1 MTGNIS
7 RKPGRAL
14 RVPALVVA
22 AALLLSGCAAAAGGD
37 GSAPE
42 VAQPSPAAVEAAP
55 SSAPATTLPT
65 TAAPAPETQPP
76 TGSGGVEVMPEGI
89 EPTAV
94 SIPAIDVED
103 TLIDLGIAAD
113 GKMEVPVDFDEI
125 GWFTGGGKP
134 GGRGPTV
141 IAAHVDGL
149 AGPAA
154 FFRLDELARGD
165 VVRVTDAEGGVT
177 SYEVTE
183 VVTVEKADFPTARVF
198 GAVPGD
204 ELRLITCGGYF
215 DRDVGHYDKNV
226 VVFAT
231 AVS

>member
-1 MTGNIS
+1 MTGNLA
-7 RKPGRAL
+7 RLPGRAL
-14 RVPALVVA
+14 RVPALAVA
-22 AALLLSGCAAAAGGD
+22 AVLLVSGCAAAPSGE
-37 GSAPE
+37 GSPPE
-42 VAQPSPAAVEAAP
+42 VPQQSAASAEVTPTASAESVSAAPSPEAPSPA
-55 SSAPATTLPT
+55 
-65 TAAPAPETQPP
+65 ET
-76 TGSGGVEVMPEGI
+76 GGVEVLPEGI
-89 EPTAV
+89 EPAAV
-94 SIPAIDVED
+94 SIPAIGVED

-113 GKMEVPVDFDEI
+113 GKMEVPIDFDEI

-154 FFRLDELARGD
+154 FFRLGELTQGD
-165 VVRVTDAEGGVT
+165 VVEVTDAEGGVT
-177 SYEVTE
+177 SYQVTE
-183 VVTVEKADFPTARVF
+183 IATVEKADFPTARVF
-198 GAVPGD
+198 GAMPGD

-231 AVS
+231 AI

>member
-1 MTGNIS
+1 M
-7 RKPGRAL
+7 L
-14 RVPALVVA
+14 RVPVLVVA
-22 AALLLSGCAAAAGGD
+22 AALLVSGCAAAPSGD
-37 GSAPE
+37 ASPSEGVQSSTTAVESASEFAPESAPE
-42 VAQPSPAAVEAAP
+42 ATPPAQVETPAAP
-55 SSAPATTLPT
+55 PA
-65 TAAPAPETQPP
+65 
-76 TGSGGVEVMPEGI
+76 GGVEVLPEGVA
-89 EPTAV
+89 PTAV
-94 SIPAIDVED
+94 SIPAIGVED

-154 FFRLDELARGD
+154 FFRLDELAAGD
-165 VVRVTDAEGGVT
+165 VVSVSDVEGGVT
-177 SYEVTE
+177 SYQVTE
-183 VVTVEKADFPTARVF
+183 VVTVEKAEFPTARVF

-231 AVS
+231 AV

>member
-1 MTGNIS
+1 MTTHLDWL
-7 RKPGRAL
+7 PGRAL
-14 RVPALVVA
+14 RVPALAV
-22 AALLLSGCAAAAGGD
+22 AALLLVSGCAAAPSGE
-37 GSAPE
+37 GSASE
-42 VAQPSPAAVEAAP
+42 GTQPPAASAEATPAAP
-55 SSAPATTLPT
+55 SEAATV
-65 TAAPAPETQPP
+65 APAPETQPP
-76 TGSGGVEVMPEGI
+76 AGAGGVEVIPEGI

-94 SIPAIDVED
+94 SIPAIDVEG

-154 FFRLDELARGD
+154 FFRLDELAQGD
-165 VVRVTDAEGGVT
+165 VVSVTDAEGGVT

-183 VVTVEKADFPTARVF
+183 VVTVEKAEFPTARVF

-215 DRDVGHYDKNV
+215 DRDIGHYDKNV

-231 AVS
+231 AV

>member
-1 MTGNIS
+1 MS
-7 RKPGRAL
+7 GRAV

-22 AALLLSGCAAAAGGD
+22 ALLLVSGCAATPSGDVTVPETASSSTAAAD
-37 GSAPE
+37 ASPAEPSAAAVAPSAVPTPE
-42 VAQPSPAAVEAAP
+42 VPPPA
-55 SSAPATTLPT
+55 
-65 TAAPAPETQPP
+65 
-76 TGSGGVEVMPEGI
+76 SGVNVLPEGVA
-89 EPTAV
+89 PTAV
-94 SIPAIDVED
+94 SISAIDVSES
-103 TLIDLGIAAD
+103 LIDLGIAPD

-154 FFRLDELARGD
+154 FFRLDELTQGD
-165 VVRVTDAEGGVT
+165 VVEVSDVEGGVT
-177 SYEVTE
+177 SYQVTE
-183 VVTVEKADFPTARVF
+183 IVTVEKNDFPTARVF

-215 DRDVGHYDKNV
+215 DRDIGHYDKNV

-231 AVS
+231 AV

>member
-1 MTGNIS
+1 M
-7 RKPGRAL
+7 PGRAL
-14 RVPALVVA
+14 RVPVLVVA
-22 AALLLSGCAAAAGGD
+22 AALLVSGCAAAPSGD
-37 GSAPE
+37 ASPPE
-42 VAQPSPAAVEAAP
+42 VAQPSATAVEAGLE
-55 SSAPATTLPT
+55 SAPEATLPAQVASPVT
-65 TAAPAPETQPP
+65 PSA
-76 TGSGGVEVMPEGI
+76 GGVEVLPEGVA
-89 EPTAV
+89 PTAV
-94 SIPAIDVED
+94 SIPAIGVED

-154 FFRLDELARGD
+154 FFRLDKLTAGD
-165 VVRVTDAEGGVT
+165 TVSVSDVEGGVT
-177 SYEVTE
+177 SYQVTE

-231 AVS
+231 AI

>member
-1 MTGNIS
+1 M
-7 RKPGRAL
+7 PGRAL

-22 AALLLSGCAAAAGGD
+22 AALFLSGCAAAPSGD
-37 GSAPE
+37 VSAPE
-42 VAQPSPAAVEAAP
+42 ATQSPAAAAETTPAAP
-55 SSAPATTLPT
+55 SEAAT
-65 TAAPAPETQPP
+65 PAPETQPP
-76 TGSGGVEVMPEGI
+76 SGAGGVEVMPEGI

-113 GKMEVPVDFDEI
+113 GRMEVPVDFDEI

-154 FFRLDELARGD
+154 FFRLDELAQGD
-165 VVRVTDAEGGVT
+165 VVAVTDAAGGVT
-177 SYEVTE
+177 NYEVTE

>member
-1 MTGNIS
+1 MTTHLDWL
-7 RKPGRAL
+7 PGRAL
-14 RVPALVVA
+14 RVPALAV
-22 AALLLSGCAAAAGGD
+22 AALLLVSGCAAAPSG
-37 GSAPE
+37 E
-42 VAQPSPAAVEAAP
+42 VSVREGTQSPAASAEVAP
-55 SSAPATTLPT
+55 
-65 TAAPAPETQPP
+65 AAPAESASVAPSPEAPP
-76 TGSGGVEVMPEGI
+76 PAGTGGVEVLPEGI

-103 TLIDLGIAAD
+103 SLIDLGIAAD
-113 GKMEVPVDFDEI
+113 GKMEVPVDFDDI

-149 AGPAA
+149 AGHAA
-154 FFRLDELARGD
+154 FFRLDELAQGD
-165 VVRVTDAEGGVT
+165 VVSVTDAEGGVT

-183 VVTVEKADFPTARVF
+183 AVTVEKAEFPTARVF

-204 ELRLITCGGYF
+204 ELCLITCGGYF

-231 AVS
+231 AA

>member
-1 MTGNIS
+1 MTRNS
-7 RKPGRAL
+7 ARVPGRVL
-14 RVPALVVA
+14 RVPVLVVA
-22 AALLLSGCAAAAGGD
+22 AALLVSGCAAAPSGD
-37 GSAPE
+37 ASPSEGVQSSTTAVESASEFAPESAPE
-42 VAQPSPAAVEAAP
+42 ATPPAQVETPAAP
-55 SSAPATTLPT
+55 PA
-65 TAAPAPETQPP
+65 
-76 TGSGGVEVMPEGI
+76 GGVEVLPEGVA
-89 EPTAV
+89 PTAV
-94 SIPAIDVED
+94 SIPAIGVED

-154 FFRLDELARGD
+154 FFRLDELAAGD
-165 VVRVTDAEGGVT
+165 VVSVSDVEGGVT
-177 SYEVTE
+177 SYQVTE
-183 VVTVEKADFPTARVF
+183 VVTVEKAEFPTARVF

-231 AVS
+231 AV

>member
-1 MTGNIS
+1 M
-7 RKPGRAL
+7 PGRAL
-14 RVPALVVA
+14 RVPALAV
-22 AALLLSGCAAAAGGD
+22 AALLLVSGCAAAPSGV
-37 GSAPE
+37 GSAREVTRSPAASTEVTPAAPAEASSVAPSPE
-42 VAQPSPAAVEAAP
+42 APSPAG
-55 SSAPATTLPT
+55 T
-65 TAAPAPETQPP
+65 
-76 TGSGGVEVMPEGI
+76 GGVEVLPEGI

-154 FFRLDELARGD
+154 FFRLDELASGD
-165 VVRVTDAEGGVT
+165 VVNVTDAEGGVT
-177 SYEVTE
+177 SYQVTE
-183 VVTVEKADFPTARVF
+183 VVTVDKAEFPTARVF

-226 VVFAT
+226 VVFA
-231 AVS
+231 AVV

>member
-1 MTGNIS
+1 MTTHLDWL
-7 RKPGRAL
+7 PGRAL

-22 AALLLSGCAAAAGGD
+22 AALLMSGCAAAPSG
-37 GSAPE
+37 E
-42 VAQPSPAAVEAAP
+42 VSVREGTQSPAASAEVAP
-55 SSAPATTLPT
+55 
-65 TAAPAPETQPP
+65 AAPAESASVAPSPEAPP
-76 TGSGGVEVMPEGI
+76 PAGTGGVEVLPEGI

-103 TLIDLGIAAD
+103 SLIDLGIAAD
-113 GKMEVPVDFDEI
+113 GKMEVPVDFDDI

-154 FFRLDELARGD
+154 FFRLDELAQGD
-165 VVRVTDAEGGVT
+165 VVSVTDAEGGVT

-183 VVTVEKADFPTARVF
+183 AVTVEKAEFPTARVF

-204 ELRLITCGGYF
+204 ELCLITCGGYF

-231 AVS
+231 AA

>member
-1 MTGNIS
+1 M
-7 RKPGRAL
+7 PGRAL

-22 AALLLSGCAAAAGGD
+22 VALLLSGCAAAPSGD
-37 GSAPE
+37 VSAPE
-42 VAQPSPAAVEAAP
+42 VTQPPAVAAEATPTAPSEAA
-55 SSAPATTLPT
+55 TPT
-65 TAAPAPETQPP
+65 PAAPAPDIQPP
-76 TGSGGVEVMPEGI
+76 YGAGGVEVMPEGI

-94 SIPAIDVED
+94 SIPAIDVEG

-154 FFRLDELARGD
+154 FFRLDELTQGD
-165 VVRVTDAEGGVT
+165 VVSVTDAEGGVT

-231 AVS
+231 AV

>member
-1 MTGNIS
+1 MTTHLDWL
-7 RKPGRAL
+7 PGRAL
-14 RVPALVVA
+14 RVPALAV
-22 AALLLSGCAAAAGGD
+22 AALLLVSGCAAAPSG
-37 GSAPE
+37 E
-42 VAQPSPAAVEAAP
+42 VSVREGTQSPAASAEVAP
-55 SSAPATTLPT
+55 
-65 TAAPAPETQPP
+65 AAPAESASVAPSPEAPP
-76 TGSGGVEVMPEGI
+76 PAGTGGVEVLPEGI

-103 TLIDLGIAAD
+103 SLIDLGIAAD
-113 GKMEVPVDFDEI
+113 GKMEVPVDFDDI

-154 FFRLDELARGD
+154 FFRLDELAQGD
-165 VVRVTDAEGGVT
+165 VVSVTDAEGGVT

-183 VVTVEKADFPTARVF
+183 AVTVEKAEFPTARVF

-204 ELRLITCGGYF
+204 ELCLITCGGYF

-231 AVS
+231 AA